1 MSQLSMNQKEMSP
14 ATWVPTVY
22 FAMGMP
28 FILISLVSV
37 LMFQDLGIGD
47 AQIAFWTSL
56 IILPYSLKPLWS
68 PFMELYKTKKFF
80 VVTTQFVS
88 GLTLALV
95 ALSLPLPN
103 YFSMS
108 IAFLALLGISGATHD
123 VATDGV
129 YLTELTKAQQSQY
142 IGWQGAAYNAAK
154 ILANGGLV
162 FLAGVLKD
170 HFGVLYAWMFIM
182 AICAGILVLC
192 GFYHMRMLPS
202 KHQVKNENKTA
213 HEVLVKLWEVIVSFF
228 QKKHVWYYI
237 IFIILYRF
245 AEGFAMKIVPLFL
258 KASVENGGLGLTNQE
273 VGLVYGTAGSAAFI
287 IGSLIGGYFI
297 AARGLKRSLF
307 ILCCI
312 FNIPFLVYALLAWY
326 QPENLY
332 LIGTAIF
339 AEYFGY
345 GFGFVGLMLFMMQQ
359 VAPGEHQMAHYA
371 FASGIMN
378 LGVMIPGGIS
388 GFMSDA
394 LGYQH
399 FFLFVLIAT
408 IPAFLI
414 TWFVPFTHPD
424 PAVSEQK

>member
-1 MSQLSMNQKEMSP
+1 MNQLPTNQKEFSP

-88 GLTLALV
+88 GLALALV

-103 YFSMS
+103 YFSMG
-108 IAFLALLGISGATHD
+108 IAFLALLGLSGATHD

-170 HFGVLYAWMFIM
+170 QFGVLTAWMIIM
-182 AICAGILVLC
+182 GICAGILVLC
-192 GFYHMRMLPS
+192 GLYHMRMLPA

-213 HEVLVKLWEVIVSFF
+213 REVMVKLWEVILSFF

-237 IFIILYRF
+237 GFIILYRF
-245 AEGFAMKIVPLFL
+245 AEGFCMKIVPLFL
-258 KASVENGGLGLTNQE
+258 KAAIENGGLGLTTQE

-326 QPENLY
+326 QPTNLY
-332 LIGTAIF
+332 FIGGAIF
-339 AEYFGY
+339 GEYFGY

-378 LGVMIPGGIS
+378 LGVMIPGGMS

-394 LGYQH
+394 LGYKH
-399 FFLFVLIAT
+399 FFLFVLVAA
-408 IPAFLI
+408 IPAFI
-414 TWFVPFTHPD
+414 ATWFVPFTHPD
-424 PAVSEQK
+424 PVSEKK